1 MLTNNLPHSLPMH
14 AVNPSE
20 ITKFLASRATIDVH
34 PEHHPARNHSRPRIC
49 RSTDCIHHRPS
60 PLAAQSNLASRVY
73 EPKCPIKSSPPP
85 HRFLS
90 KCIKKREANASHQGV
105 APPHIPAANLPRTAM
120 LRVQSIPLTCFSS
133 SIPLAFTHPPAL
145 RASNPGWEML
155 LGYHA

>member
-85 HRFLS
+85 SIPQQVHQKARGQ
-90 KCIKKREANASHQGV
+90 CISSGGSTTSYSRSQSSANSNASC
-105 APPHIPAANLPRTAM
+105 PINPADM
-120 LRVQSIPLTCFSS
+120 LFLVHSTCIYPSTS
-133 SIPLAFTHPPAL
+133 A
-145 RASNPGWEML
+145 
-155 LGYHA
+155 

>member
-1 MLTNNLPHSLPMH
+1 MCIQSIIRQETTLDLVFADPPIAFIIDPRLSLRNPILRPASTNQS
-14 AVNPSE
+14 VPS
-20 ITKFLASRATIDVH
+20 
-34 PEHHPARNHSRPRIC
+34 NH
-49 RSTDCIHHRPS
+49 
-60 PLAAQSNLASRVY
+60 
-73 EPKCPIKSSPPP
+73 PPP

-145 RASNPGWEML
+145 RASNPRWEML